1 MSLRTA
7 LRLSHSSSHAA
18 LRVPAALAL
27 LLQAP
32 LHVAAQT
39 APASEASDYVVT
51 AARSQVVTR
60 DSVRPVTVITAED
73 IRQAG
78 AGSLTDLLRTMGG
91 VEITHNGGLGQTSS
105 IFMRG
110 ASSDHTVLIVDGVR
124 LGSATLGTASFESIP
139 LALIERVEVLPGPSS
154 SLYGADAIGGVIQ
167 VFTKSALRSPG
178 ATVSLTGGSHNLQQ
192 AVAGYAGRI
201 GEQTELSAGIDFL
214 RTDGINATNADNTYG
229 YNPDKDGYLNR
240 GGHVGIT
247 QHFGPDQQVALKL
260 LRSVS
265 KVHYDDGPDPD
276 ADTRQDSY
284 STTVTQ
290 TMALQWSGKLSERW
304 QSSVVVGRSVDLSND
319 YSTFPGTFKT
329 TQQQFGWLNH
339 VALAGGTATAGVE
352 FLKQEV
358 DSDTPYNVTER
369 TIRSGMLGWRGSFGA
384 HSVQIDLRQ
393 DRNSQF
399 GNHGTGQLGWAYAL
413 DGASRVRASY
423 GTAFH
428 APTFNELY
436 YPGFG
441 TPDLKPEHSKSFE
454 FGADTRL
461 GGADLTATLFDNRI
475 TDLIEYA
482 PPDYLPH
489 NVAKARIK
497 GLVLTAGGQITRD
510 LRAKL
515 NFTWQDPL
523 NEETDDQLRR
533 RARVFGGLHLVQQ
546 LGTAQVGSDLTW
558 VGKRYDADVESAD
571 ARMGAYGLVDLFA
584 GWAITPQWR
593 VEGRVNNLAD
603 KRYTTAQGYNSP
615 GREAQLTLR
624 WTPPL

>member
-7 LRLSHSSSHAA
+7 LRLSHSLPRTA

-78 AGSLTDLLRTMGG
+78 AGSLTDLLRVLGG
-91 VEITHNGGLGQTSS
+91 VEITRSGGPGQSS
-105 IFMRG
+105 SVFMRG
-110 ASSDHTVLIVDGVR
+110 ANSDHTVLIVDGVR
-124 LGSATLGTASFESIP
+124 QGSATLGSASFESIP
-139 LALIERVEVLPGPSS
+139 LALIERVEILPGPSS
-154 SLYGADAIGGVIQ
+154 SLYGSDAIGGVIQ
-167 VFTKSALRSPG
+167 VFTKSAQRSPG
-178 ATVSLTGGSHNLQQ
+178 LSVSLTGGSHNLQQ
-192 AVAGYAGRI
+192 AVAGFAGRI
-201 GEQTELSAGIDFL
+201 GEQTELSAGVDFL
-214 RTDGINATNADNTYG
+214 RTDGINATLPNHPFG
-229 YNPDKDGYLNR
+229 SYNPDSDGYLNR
-240 GGHVGIT
+240 GGHVNLT
-247 QHFGPDQQVALKL
+247 QHFGPDQQVGLKL
-260 LRSVS
+260 LRSVN
-265 KVHYDDGPDPD
+265 KAHYDDGPGVD
-276 ADTRQDSY
+276 ADATNVVQSI
-284 STTVTQ
+284 
-290 TMALQWSGKLSERW
+290 ALQWSGKLSETW
-304 QSSVVVGRSVDLSND
+304 QSEAIVGRSEDVANYRAS
-319 YSTFPGTFKT
+319 FPSAVKT
-329 TQQQFGWLNH
+329 TQQQLSWLNH
-339 VALAGGTATAGVE
+339 LPLAGGTVTAGVE
-352 FLKQEV
+352 FLKQKV
-358 DSDTPYNVTER
+358 DSDDTAYDVTER

-384 HSVQIDLRQ
+384 NSLQIDLRQ

-436 YPGFG
+436 YPFDYGV
-441 TPDLKPEHSKSFE
+441 PDLKPEHSKSFE
-454 FGADTRL
+454 LGADTRL
-461 GGADLTATLFDNRI
+461 GGADLAATLFENRI
-475 TDLIEYA
+475 RNLIVSG
-482 PPDYLPH
+482 PPDYKLQ
-489 NVAKARIK
+489 NIAKTRIR
-497 GLVLTAGGQITRD
+497 GLALSAGGQLMRD

-533 RARVFGGLHLVQQ
+533 RARVFGGLHLTQQ
-546 LGTAQVGSDLTW
+546 LGTAQVGTDLTW
-558 VGKRYDADVESAD
+558 VGKRYDADTESAA

-584 GWAITPQWR
+584 GWAVTPQWR
-593 VEGRVNNLAD
+593 IEGRVNNLAD